1 MSQPVI
7 QIQDLVHRYGK
18 HEALHGLSLAVEP
31 GACYGFFGR
40 NGAGKTTAIKCLLN
54 LLRPASG
61 SVRVFGL
68 DPRRDEAEIK
78 SRLAYVPDF
87 VAFYPWMSVRE
98 SLDYQASFRPRWSRD
113 TEERLLAQFQLDP
126 AAPTSGLSKGQR
138 TQLALVGAIASEPEL
153 LVLDEPTSGLDP
165 MVRREFIRT
174 IIGAYQE
181 AAPGQRTVFV
191 STHLIA
197 EFEGLIDRFTV
208 LDQGRAVLTA
218 DADEARTRFRR
229 FRARFDADAPP
240 ASVFAAAKSVRRD
253 GRNLEL
259 IVNGNG
265 DDILAR
271 LHARNPASVETDS
284 LSLEEIVVATVGGNV
299 S

>member
-1 MSQPVI
+1 MNTPVI
-7 QIQDLVHRYGK
+7 EVQNLVHRYGA
-18 HEALHGLSLAVEP
+18 HEALHGLSLSVEP
-31 GACYGFFGR
+31 GCCYGFFGR
-40 NGAGKTTAIKCLLN
+40 NGAGKTTTIKCLLN
-54 LLRPASG
+54 LLRPQSG

-68 DPRRDEAEIK
+68 DPRRHEAEIK

-98 SLDYQASFRPRWSRD
+98 SLDYQASFRPRWSRE
-113 TEERLLAQFQLDP
+113 TEARLLAQFQLNP

-208 LDQGRAVLTA
+208 VDQGRAVFEANA
-218 DADEARTRFRR
+218 DDARSKFRR
-229 FRARFDADAPP
+229 LRARFPEEAPP
-240 ASVFAAAKSVRRD
+240 AATFASAKSVRRD

-265 DDILAR
+265 DAILSQLNTYR
-271 LHARNPASVETDS
+271 PSSVES
-284 LSLEEIVVATVGGNV
+284 EALSLEEIVIATVGGSV
-299 S
+299 A

>member
-1 MSQPVI
+1 MKQSVI
-7 QIQDLVHRYGK
+7 EIQNLAHRYGR
-18 HEALHGLSLAVEP
+18 HEALHGLSLTVEP
-31 GACYGFFGR
+31 GCCYGFFGR

-54 LLRPASG
+54 LLRPQAG
-61 SVRVFGL
+61 TVRVFGL
-68 DPRRDEAEIK
+68 DPRRDESAIK

-98 SLDYQASFRPRWSRD
+98 SLDYQASFRPRWSRA
-113 TEERLLAQFQLDP
+113 TEARLLAQFKLDP

-138 TQLALVGAIASEPEL
+138 TQLALVGAIACEPEL

-181 AAPGQRTVFV
+181 AAPGERTVFV

-208 LDQGRAVLTA
+208 LDQGRSVLEANA
-218 DADEARTRFRR
+218 DDARAKFRR
-229 FRARFDADAPP
+229 FRARFAEEAPP
-240 ASVFAAAKSVRRD
+240 AAAFAAAKSVRRD

-265 DDILAR
+265 DALLAQLNACR
-271 LHARNPASVETDS
+271 PASVETES

-299 S
+299 A